1 MDRYSSG
8 SYEEE
13 IGEGLSNL
21 ELNASMEETENLVI
35 PSSDFDQEAPEIFDL
50 TNDDISKVAFPMVE
64 PMDYWVSADGIEFN
78 EAFGCSSQ
86 NLDSIDQIPSIPE
99 TTTSNQPDGSDVST
113 NEDNSRP
120 KRGRPKQNLKI
131 TVEELLQFM
140 KQKLLREL
148 KKINEAIEGKIRPLL

>member
-13 IGEGLSNL
+13 IGEGFSNL
-21 ELNASMEETENLVI
+21 ELNASMEETEDLMI
-35 PSSDFDQEAPEIFDL
+35 PSCDFDQETPEIFDF

-64 PMDYWVSADGIEFN
+64 STYHWVSADGIEFS
-78 EAFGCSSQ
+78 EVFGCSSQ
-86 NLDSIDQIPSIPE
+86 NLESIDQIPSIPE
-99 TTTSNQPDGSDVST
+99 STTSNQPDGSDVST
-113 NEDNSRP
+113 NEDSSRP

-140 KQKLLREL
+140 KQKILREL
-148 KKINEAIEGKIRPLL
+148 KKIEEAIEGKIRPLL